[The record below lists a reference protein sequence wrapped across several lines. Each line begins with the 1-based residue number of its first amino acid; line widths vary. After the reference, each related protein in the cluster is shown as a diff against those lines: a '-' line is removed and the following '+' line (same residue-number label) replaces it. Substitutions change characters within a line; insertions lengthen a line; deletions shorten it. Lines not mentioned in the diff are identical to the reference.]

1 MESKN
6 WRLACGVSFR
16 VEDMVWGYRQQDW
29 KHRNSKR
36 VNDEFRISKPL
47 SKFEPHTAASEYI
60 PIMIR
65 VCTTG
70 STVTG

>member
-1 MESKN
+1 
-6 WRLACGVSFR
+6 
-16 VEDMVWGYRQQDW
+16 MVWGYRQQDW